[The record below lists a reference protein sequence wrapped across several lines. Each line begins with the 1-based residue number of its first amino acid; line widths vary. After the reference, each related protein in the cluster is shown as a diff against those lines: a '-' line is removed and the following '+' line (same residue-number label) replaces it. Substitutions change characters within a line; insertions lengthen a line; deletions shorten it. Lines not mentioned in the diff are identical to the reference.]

1 MEIFLNLYN
10 TWTNIE
16 KMSMFSLFAILMML
30 IPLAVKFV
38 TKNDKLFYFT
48 IASLVS
54 SALLTLVAIIFLNVI
69 FGLTITYI
77 FLLAPV
83 IILFINIL
91 NIGTCVGYYE
101 ENKNSKTFSYNMLKK
116 EYINDSIY
124 LTIFILLLFSAFSV
138 FIFSSFLALILLTAV
153 VSVGMVWLNYALLY
167 YIVK

>member
-10 TWTNIE
+10 NWTNIE

>member
-10 TWTNIE
+10 NWTNIE
-16 KMSMFSLFAILMML
+16 KMSMFSLFAILMIL
-30 IPLAVKFV
+30 IPLAVKIV

-48 IASLVS
+48 IASLLS
-54 SALLTLVAIIFLNVI
+54 SALLTLFAIIFLNLI

-77 FLLAPV
+77 FLLASV

-116 EYINDSIY
+116 EYIHDSIY

-138 FIFSSFLALILLTAV
+138 FIFSTFLALILLTAV